1 MGNKLYLVAGSR
13 NIALAESAKSG
24 LWANVGMTQGRPP
37 EERLRDPDYRKK
49 QIGGELLVLTQWDI
63 GKSTDHEIHPD
74 LKRHD
79 EVRYEKSDN
88 TEEFLFLTD
97 SGDGIRAQ
105 QIIEEIVAKRCA
117 PAFVSQRLESQ
128 TGVIT
133 QLTKQLEKER
143 NLRLK
148 VETSE
153 PWQIMQEQ
161 LLEIETNLNVTSQEK
176 IDKVARKY
184 AEVMADSSDQI
195 RALTDNNKDL
205 EAERIRLE
213 TDNALLVKQI
223 EASDR
228 SNAEH
233 SRYSLLMTLFATT
246 LAAGVSF
253 DLIGSHYDASVSD
266 KMTTISELE
275 YELKETKRDH
285 WLEKSRAG
293 SLERQL
299 KQIEAGKKRKEEKA
313 LQTKKVAAAKRKKNA
328 DKVCKAATTCVIDSS
343 SDNIVHCSVYS
354 GGQRYRCS
362 VILNERF
369 YHGQW
374 YEDGYDSSVHNE
386 GVMDFT
392 GGLNKAP
399 WTEFLYVNSGYR
411 NAHEYIIEKRG
422 SRY

>member
-1 MGNKLYLVAGSR
+1 MGNKLYLVAASR
-13 NIALAESAKSG
+13 NIELAESAGTG
-24 LWANVGMTQGRPP
+24 LWANLGMTHGRPP

-49 QIGGELLVLTQWDI
+49 QTGGKLLVLSQWDI
-63 GKSTDHEIHPD
+63 GKYTDHEIHPD
-74 LKRHD
+74 LKRHE

-97 SGDGIRAQ
+97 SGNGIRAQ

-161 LLEIETNLNVTSQEK
+161 LLEIETNLNVASQEK
-176 IDKVARKY
+176 IDKVTRKY

-195 RALTDNNKDL
+195 RVLTGNNKDL
-205 EAERIRLE
+205 EDERARLE
-213 TDNALLVKQI
+213 AANALLVKRVDM
-223 EASDR
+223 SDR
-228 SNAEH
+228 SKVEH

-285 WLEKSRAG
+285 AFKKSRIEFLEKKIEQIDAQKAQINKQQNQKSR
-293 SLERQL
+293 
-299 KQIEAGKKRKEEKA
+299 KA
-313 LQTKKVAAAKRKKNA
+313 CMMA
-328 DKVCKAATTCVIDSS
+328 SS
-343 SDNIVHCSVYS
+343 CAYDRNGDNYVTCSVYK
-354 GGQRYRCS
+354 GAD
-362 VILNERF
+362 RF
-369 YHGQW
+369 QCTYTV
-374 YEDGYDSSVHNE
+374 ESRVEMKGYCDESIKIYLSE
-386 GVMDFT
+386 GKVKYNDC
-392 GGLNKAP
+392 
-399 WTEFLYVNSGYR
+399 SGYWKSYKIVKFE
-411 NAHEYIIEKRG
+411 AE
-422 SRY
+422 